1 MVLVRSSNFLFIFVH
16 LIFFD
21 VHILYMKIQ
30 NFVNPSCEINLLK
43 LLITLKYKIKT
54 EFTCHKK
61 RRKKEGKL
69 VQQLAEHQMEGLQ
82 DKWRSLLL
90 NPLMLVSQD
99 LQTTDDKG
107 QHISQHK
114 SMPTWNKEQNSI
126 KIHHRGKFKTEDE
139 TLLRTN
145 LGGKSSLVPCFLH
158 VYCFHPDFSLHPQ
171 FHSVPSVRMTLHNS
185 IVWFQ
190 IL

>member
-1 MVLVRSSNFLFIFVH
+1 
-16 LIFFD
+16 
-21 VHILYMKIQ
+21 
-30 NFVNPSCEINLLK
+30 
-43 LLITLKYKIKT
+43 
-54 EFTCHKK
+54 
-61 RRKKEGKL
+61 
-69 VQQLAEHQMEGLQ
+69 
-82 DKWRSLLL
+82 LLL